1 MKLRHFFASLFIV
14 LFFTGTAWAE
24 DKWTIV
30 HAGTL
35 LAVPGEAPKTEQ
47 SLVIHNGIIVEIRD
61 GYIGPGDLDVEGEVV
76 MIHDLMDKFVL
87 PGLID
92 MHVHITGELGP
103 GSQTAGFFMEDSEVA
118 IRASMFALR
127 TLEAGFTTV
136 RNAGADPA
144 IMIGL
149 KKSITKGYVLGPR
162 IIYANSVRITGGHG
176 DPSGY
181 RADIMDFIQGENVC
195 TGAVECAKATRN
207 AIKLGGDW
215 IKVAA
220 TGGVLTNT
228 NTGTSQQ
235 MTDEELKAVV
245 DAARVMGR
253 KVAAHAHGAD
263 GIKAA
268 LRAGVATIEHG
279 TMMDDEAIRL
289 FKETGAYYVPTIL
302 AGHTV
307 MEIAKNTNVLP
318 PKIAEKAL
326 LVGPM
331 IQEAVRR
338 AHEGGVKI
346 AFGTDSGVSKHGDNA
361 KEFELMVAAGM
372 SPVEAIIAATIN
384 AADALGLSDTI
395 GTLEVGKAADLIAV
409 EGNPLEDVSELMDV
423 DFVMIGGKIAKH

>member
-1 MKLRHFFASLFIV
+1 MKLTHFFASLLIV
-14 LFFTGTAWAE
+14 LFFSTAAQAE
-24 DKWTIV
+24 DKWTII

-35 LAVPGEAPKTEQ
+35 LAVPGEPTKAEQ

-61 GYIGPGDLDVEGEVV
+61 GYIGPGDLDVEGEVE

-92 MHVHITGELGP
+92 MHVHLTGQIGP
-103 GSQTAGFFMEDSEVA
+103 GSRTEGFYMEDSEIA
-118 IRASMFALR
+118 LRASMFALR
-127 TLEAGFTTV
+127 TLKAGFTTV
-136 RNAGADPA
+136 RNAGADPT

-149 KKSITKGYVLGPR
+149 KNSIEKGYVLGPR
-162 IIYANSVRITGGHG
+162 IIYANPVIINGGHG
-176 DPSGY
+176 DASGF
-181 RADIMDFIQGENVC
+181 RAELMDFIQSDSVC
-195 TGAVECAKATRN
+195 TGAVECAKSTRN

-228 NTGTSQQ
+228 NTGTGQQ
-235 MTDEELKAVV
+235 MTNEELEAIV
-245 DAARVMGR
+245 AAATAMGR

-279 TMMDDEAIRL
+279 TMMDDEAIEL
-289 FKETGAYYVPTIL
+289 FLETGAYYVPTIL

-307 MEIAKNTNVLP
+307 MEIAKNTDILP

-331 IQEAVRR
+331 IQDAVRR

-372 SPVEAIIAATIN
+372 TPEEAIISATIN
-384 AADALGLSDTI
+384 AADALDMSDQI
-395 GTLEVGKAADLIAV
+395 GTLEVGKSADLIGV
-409 EGNPLEDVSELMDV
+409 SGDPREDVSELMDV
-423 DFVMIGGKIAKH
+423 DFVMIKGKIAKH

>member
-1 MKLRHFFASLFIV
+1 MKLSHFFASLFIV
-14 LFFTGTAWAE
+14 LFFSGTAWAE

-35 LAVPGEAPKTEQ
+35 IAVPGETPKTEQ
-47 SLVIHNGIIVEIRD
+47 SLVIHNGLIVEIRD
-61 GYIGPGDLDVEGEVV
+61 GYIGPDDLDVEGEVV

-103 GSQTAGFFMEDSEVA
+103 GSRTEGFYMEDSEIA
-118 IRASMFALR
+118 LRASMFALR
-127 TLEAGFTTV
+127 TLKAGFTTV

-149 KKSITKGYVLGPR
+149 KNSIEKGYVLGPR
-162 IIYANSVRITGGHG
+162 IIYANPVLINGGHG
-176 DPSGY
+176 DASGF
-181 RADIMDFIQGENVC
+181 RADLMDFIQSDSVC
-195 TGAVECAKATRN
+195 TGAVECAKSTRK

-228 NTGTSQQ
+228 NTGTDQQ

-245 DAARVMGR
+245 EAATAMGR
-253 KVAAHAHGAD
+253 KVAAHAHGAG

-268 LRAGVATIEHG
+268 LRAGVTTIEHG
-279 TMMDDEAIRL
+279 TMMDDEAVAL
-289 FKETGAYYVPTIL
+289 FLETGAYYVPTIL

-307 MEIAKNTNVLP
+307 MEIARNSNVLP
-318 PKIAEKAL
+318 PKIAAKAL
-326 LVGPM
+326 AIGPM

-346 AFGTDSGVSKHGDNA
+346 AFGTDTGVSKHGDNA

-372 SPVEAIIAATIN
+372 TPEEAIIAATIN
-384 AADALGLSDTI
+384 AAEALDLLDQI
-395 GTLEVGKAADLIAV
+395 GTLEVGKAADLIGV
-409 EGNPLEDVSELMDV
+409 DGNPLEDVSELMDV
-423 DFVMIGGKIAKH
+423 NFVMIGGKIAKH